1 MAGRS
6 LARAAVLVLTLS
18 GLVSARAE
26 TAPAAASAPPRPYAQ
41 TEQRAACD
49 AYEPLRA
56 PFFGDTHVHTAYSQD
71 ASTQGTRTTPRDA
84 YRFARG
90 HAIAIQ
96 PWRDDGSSLRSVR
109 LGRPLDFAAITDH
122 AEQIGEV
129 HICRTPGAPGH
140 DALVCRLYRGWPR
153 AAFFV
158 MNAAYSSGGERF
170 DFCGANG
177 AGCLEAA
184 QHVWRDTQA
193 AAEEAY
199 DRSAACRF
207 TSFVGY
213 EWTSSAD
220 NGKNLHRNVIFRNE
234 RVPKLPISTM
244 ETGPN
249 AAALW
254 DQLERECTRG
264 TPGCEVLTIP
274 HNSNLDGGL
283 MFASARALGAEIDAE
298 EARIRAR
305 WEPLVEVMQ
314 HKGDSEC
321 LLGGDTTD
329 EACGF
334 EKLPYDNFGGR
345 YLDSRRAPPQRGQYA
360 RDALERGLGY
370 QAALGANPFRFGL
383 IASTDTHLGTPGL
396 ASERD
401 YPGHGGAGA
410 ADASELPAGLPDA
423 LEFNP
428 GGLAVLWAEEN
439 SRDALFAAMQRREAY
454 GTSGTRPVVRFFGGF
469 ALSDDACADPA
480 FVAQGY
486 RRGVPM
492 GGELR
497 ASPKSAPARFA
508 VLATKDPGT
517 RAEPGLDLERIEIVK
532 GWLDDQGETHERVTL
547 VAGGATGAGVDTR
560 TCQPHGNGHAR
571 LCAVWKDPAFDPRE
585 HAFYYAR
592 VLENPSCRWSQHVC
606 VAKHVDCTQPDS
618 APEELAG
625 CCAPEHQPVIQERA
639 WTSPIWVSPEESV
652 SRAAARAPGA

>member
-1 MAGRS
+1 MRVRAKRAESRS
-6 LARAAVLVLTLS
+6 RTSALALALTLF
-18 GLVSARAE
+18 GVGAAHAQSAA
-26 TAPAAASAPPRPYAQ
+26 TAPTREPRWARS
-41 TEQRAACD
+41 EQRERCAAYD
-49 AYEPLRA
+49 PLRTA
-56 PFFGDTHVHTAYSQD
+56 FFGDTHVHTAYSQD

-109 LGRPLDFAAITDH
+109 LDRPLDFVAVTDH

-129 HICRTPGAPGH
+129 HICKTPGAPGH
-140 DALVCRLYRGWPR
+140 DALVCLLYRAWPR

-158 MNAAYSSGGERF
+158 MNAAYASGGERF
-170 DFCGANG
+170 DFCGERG

-193 AAEEAY
+193 AAEESY

-213 EWTSSAD
+213 EWTSGVD

-234 RVPKLPISTM
+234 HVPKLPISTM

-249 AAALW
+249 AAQLW
-254 DQLERECTRG
+254 QQLERDCTKA

-283 MFASARALGAEIDAE
+283 MFQSARSLGGEIDAS
-298 EARIRAR
+298 EARERAR
-305 WEPLVEVMQ
+305 WEPLLEVMQ

-345 YLDSRRAPPQRGQYA
+345 YLERRRAAPQRGQYA
-360 RDALERGLGY
+360 RDALKRGL
-370 QAALGANPFRFGL
+370 ALEAEFGANPFRFGL

-401 YPGHGGAGA
+401 FPGHGGAGA
-410 ADASELPAGLPDA
+410 ADASTLPAGLPDA

-469 ALSDDACADPA
+469 AFPEDACADPA
-480 FVAQGY
+480 FVATGY
-486 RRGVPM
+486 AVGVPM
-492 GGELR
+492 GAELR
-497 ASPKSAPARFA
+497 ADARSSAPRFA

-517 RAEPGLDLERIEIVK
+517 RAEAGLDLERIEIVK
-532 GWLDDQGETHERVTL
+532 GWLDVKGTTHERVTL
-547 VAGGATGAGVDTR
+547 VAGGATGASVDAR
-560 TCQPHGNGHAR
+560 TCRPRGRGHAR
-571 LCAVWKDPAFDPRE
+571 LCAVWEDPAFDPRE

-592 VLENPSCRWSQHVC
+592 VLENPSCRWSQRVC
-606 VAKHVDCTQPDS
+606 VAKRVDCAKPETV
-618 APEELAG
+618 AEELSA
-625 CCAPEHQPVIQERA
+625 CCAPEHRPLIQERA
-639 WTSPIWVSPEESV
+639 WTSPIWVSPE
-652 SRAAARAPGA
+652 

>member
-1 MAGRS
+1 MRARLLS
-6 LARAAVLVLTLS
+6 CAVPLALTLFGVAS
-18 GLVSARAE
+18 TRGQNA
-26 TAPAAASAPPRPYAQ
+26 APERPYSLSEPREAC
-41 TEQRAACD
+41 AAHD
-49 AYEPLRA
+49 PLRA
-56 PFFGDTHVHTAYSQD
+56 PFFGDTHVHTGYSQD

-90 HAIAIQ
+90 DAIAIQ

-109 LGRPLDFAAITDH
+109 LDRALDFAVVTDH

-129 HICRTPGAPGH
+129 HICKTPGAPGH
-140 DALVCRLYRGWPR
+140 DSLVCMLYRGWPR

-158 MNAAYSSGGERF
+158 MNAAYSSGGQRF
-170 DFCGANG
+170 DFCGENG

-213 EWTSSAD
+213 EWTSGVD
-220 NGKNLHRNVIFRNE
+220 NGKNLHRNVLFRNAN
-234 RVPKLPISTM
+234 VPKLPISTM

-249 AAALW
+249 AARLW
-254 DQLERECTRG
+254 DALARQCVKG
-264 TPGCEVLTIP
+264 TPGCDVLTIP

-283 MFASARALGAEIDAE
+283 MFQSARALGAEIAAE

-345 YLDSRRAPPQRGQYA
+345 YLAFRRDPPTRNQYA
-360 RDALERGLGY
+360 REALKRGLALE
-370 QAALGANPFRFGL
+370 ASLGANPFRFGL

-396 ASERD
+396 TSERAF
-401 YPGHGGAGA
+401 PGHGGAGA
-410 ADASELPAGLPDA
+410 ADASELPAGLPDS

-439 SRDALFAAMQRREAY
+439 TRDALFASMLRREAY

-469 ALSDDACADPA
+469 ELSENLCEDPA
-480 FVAQGY
+480 LVAKGY
-486 RRGVPM
+486 AHGVPM
-492 GGELR
+492 GGELH
-497 ASPKSAPARFA
+497 AKAESTAPRFA
-508 VLATKDPGT
+508 VLATKDAG
-517 RAEPGLDLERIEIVK
+517 AAADAGSDLERVQIVK
-532 GWLDDQGETHERVTL
+532 GWLDAGGATHERVL
-547 VAGGATGAGVDTR
+547 DVAGGATGASVDTR
-560 TCQPHGNGHAR
+560 TCRPSGRGHAR
-571 LCAVWKDPAFDPRE
+571 LCAVWRDPDFDASER
-585 HAFYYAR
+585 AFYYAR
-592 VLENPSCRWSQHVC
+592 VLENPTCRWSQRVC
-606 VAKHVDCTQPDS
+606 AAKRVDC
-618 APEELAG
+618 AKPETIGEGLDG
-625 CCAPEHQPVIQERA
+625 CCAAQHRPVVQERA
-639 WTSPIWVSPEESV
+639 WTSPIWVSPE
-652 SRAAARAPGA
+652 

>member
-1 MAGRS
+1 MTTRS
-6 LARAAVLVLTLS
+6 LLGRAARIWAVLWCASAAQAAPPAAEEARAPSSERAYAVS
-18 GLVSARAE
+18 EERASC
-26 TAPAAASAPPRPYAQ
+26 AAH
-41 TEQRAACD
+41 D
-49 AYEPLRA
+49 PLRA
-56 PFFGDTHVHTAYSQD
+56 PFFGDTHVHTGYSQD

-96 PWRDDGSSLRSVR
+96 PFRDDGSSLRSVR
-109 LGRPLDFAAITDH
+109 LARPLDFAVVTDH

-129 HICRTPGAPGH
+129 HVCKTPGAPGH
-140 DALVCRLYRGWPR
+140 DSLVCLLYRNWPR

-170 DFCGANG
+170 DFCGEGG
-177 AGCLEAA
+177 AGCLAAA

-193 AAEEAY
+193 AAAEAY

-213 EWTSSAD
+213 EWTSGVD

-234 RVPKLPISTM
+234 RVPALPISTM

-249 AAALW
+249 AAQLWQAL
-254 DQLERECTRG
+254 DRECVRG

-283 MFASARALGAEIDAE
+283 MFQSARELGGEIDAS
-298 EARIRAR
+298 EAALRTR

-345 YLDSRRAPPQRGQYA
+345 WALVGAEAPKRVQYV
-360 RDALERGLGY
+360 REALKRGL
-370 QAALGANPFRFGL
+370 ALDERLGANPFRYG
-383 IASTDTHLGTPGL
+383 IVASTDTHLGTPGL
-396 ASERD
+396 TSESAF
-401 YPGHGGAGA
+401 PGHGGAGGTTSGA
-410 ADASELPAGLPDA
+410 LPPGLPDV
-423 LEFNP
+423 LEYGP

-454 GTSGTRPVVRFFGGF
+454 GTSGTRPVVRFFGGA
-469 ALSDDACADPA
+469 ALPTELCSDPA
-480 FVAQGY
+480 FVAKGY
-486 RRGVPM
+486 AHGVAM

-497 ASPKSAPARFA
+497 AASGSAAPRFA
-508 VLATKDPGT
+508 LLALKDAGAHGDP
-517 RAEPGLDLERIEIVK
+517 ASDLERAQIVK
-532 GWLDDQGETHERVTL
+532 GWLDAKGALHERVVD
-547 VAGGATGAGVDTR
+547 VAGGATGASVDTR
-560 TCQPHGNGHAR
+560 TCRQSGRGHAR
-571 LCAVWKDPAFDPRE
+571 LCGVWQDPDFDPRE
-585 HAFYYAR
+585 RAFYYAR
-592 VLENPSCRWSQHVC
+592 VLEAPSCRWSQHLC
-606 VAKHVDCTQPDS
+606 VAKGVDCTR
-618 APEELAG
+618 PETIGEGLEG
-625 CCAPEHQPVIQERA
+625 CCAPEHRPVVQERA
-639 WTSPIWVSPEESV
+639 WTSPIWVSPE
-652 SRAAARAPGA
+652 